1 MPTHSNA
8 RNYMVET
15 LVKYASL
22 LEVQGDLENAKSKFE
37 KVLRIKEDRR
47 ARAALAKMDRKKRS
61 PSVEILEDDSD
72 KPKSKNPKR
81 SDIEEEKRKRRR
93 TQEAER
99 ERKRERHD
107 NREKMSCANH
117 HMHTGRCL
125 CIHSSLQ
132 FLDLAMQSLLLNH
145 GLIPCPLSLVPESPP
160 PEMPVSIC
168 DAEDS
173 HDENCGASCSALSDV
188 EKRRIN
194 RQLFLAFPPEGA
206 RHSGQRMFFFIRGFD
221 ELVREDIEESD
232 VFFHDDKCSIVVFDH
247 EGCSTQLSETAEAL
261 YRWMRVGPVHCA
273 WKSMS

>member
-1 MPTHSNA
+1 MST
-8 RNYMVET
+8 RR
-15 LVKYASL
+15 

-81 SDIEEEKRKRRR
+81 SDIEEEKRKRR
-93 TQEAER
+93 QVR
-99 ERKRERHD
+99 EVSYGGVFRSIIIRRSD
-107 NREKMSCANH
+107 YEKCGLFCVGPLESRPVSH
-117 HMHTGRCL
+117 
-125 CIHSSLQ
+125 
-132 FLDLAMQSLLLNH
+132 LL
-145 GLIPCPLSLVPESPP
+145 IVQ
-160 PEMPVSIC
+160 MPVSIC

-206 RHSGQRMFFFIRGFD
+206 RHSGQRMFFFIRGYD
-221 ELVREDIEESD
+221 ELVREDIEESEC
-232 VFFHDDKCSIVVFDH
+232 V
-247 EGCSTQLSETAEAL
+247 L
-261 YRWMRVGPVHCA
+261 P
-273 WKSMS
+273 